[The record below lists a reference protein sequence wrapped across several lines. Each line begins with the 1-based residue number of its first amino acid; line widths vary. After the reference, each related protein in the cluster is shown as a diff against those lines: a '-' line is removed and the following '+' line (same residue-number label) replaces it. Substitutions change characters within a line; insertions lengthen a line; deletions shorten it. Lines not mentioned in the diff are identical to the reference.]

1 VDWSLEGKELKDA
14 TFEAMEVGERLGPIE
29 IVVDDHYVKQFAFA
43 VDDFAPI
50 DGGRARSAPAAILVP
65 ELLRLLNV
73 NYDPN
78 TEVGLHQR
86 EEVWIHSLPK
96 VGERVTLV
104 GEFVDKFVKREKG
117 YIVTDA
123 AAHSAEDGRLLV
135 RHLSTE
141 VARVDEDVE
150 MAAGSAAKPRRAA
163 KGEFPDDVEPA
174 QAFRPGLPAG
184 TPFVGPMK
192 AIHQDQISVFSNV
205 GYFWRTIHTDPDAAA
220 KAGSDRTIAQGLME
234 AMYVSELGARVFG
247 DDWSV
252 SGWMSLVFL
261 APVFA
266 GDRLITKAVLLAERE
281 REDPARTELEV
292 WVENQDMVK
301 VAVGWLG
308 AVVDGRPSSS
318 TT

>member
-1 VDWSLEGKELKDA
+1 VD
-14 TFEAMEVGERLGPIE
+14 
-29 IVVDDHYVKQFAFA
+29 
-43 VDDFAPI
+43 
-50 DGGRARSAPAAILVP
+50 
-65 ELLRLLNV
+65 
-73 NYDPN
+73 
-78 TEVGLHQR
+78 
-86 EEVWIHSLPK
+86 
-96 VGERVTLV
+96 ERVTLV

-150 MAAGSAAKPRRAA
+150 MAAGSAAKPRRAV

-184 TPFVGPMK
+184 TPFVGPTK

-205 GYFWRTIHTDPDAAA
+205 GFFWKTIHTDPVAAA

-234 AMYVSELGARVFG
+234 AMYVSELGAQVFG

-261 APVFA
+261 APVHA
-266 GDRLITKAVLLAERE
+266 GDRLITKGVLLDERE

-292 WVENQDMVK
+292 WVENQDAVK
-301 VAVGWLG
+301 VTVGWLG
-308 AVVDGRPSSS
+308 AVLDGRSSLS
-318 TT
+318 TA